1 MAPKKK
7 LSGAEDLKKKIK
19 KELEF
24 KKGANALFKF
34 LQKNKKSINDNSYSS
49 EELLPS
55 TSSEQNITS
64 SLLATTSSEQ
74 HTIKHLENMDISIE
88 FQSTE
93 LVSNTESS
101 EPIAT
106 GPEIFTEFSSIQL
119 DHEKIHFSEIHFYRH
134 LSNGEKLVRR
144 WLIYSKSTE
153 KIFCFCCKLFDR
165 TPKSNLAICGFSD
178 WHNVSVALT
187 VHEKAPNHF
196 KAYGIWIEIEKRLKL
211 NKTIDAEYQRITNME
226 TDYWVKVLDRLLSV
240 TLYLSKNNLTF
251 RGSSDKFYTQS
262 NGKFLSLVE
271 LLEFIKINRDQFDQI
286 LVKAKAIAD
295 ELGVDYEIKVV
306 RKRI

>member
-101 EPIAT
+101 EPSINSDPAT
-106 GPEIFTEFSSIQL
+106 
-119 DHEKIHFSEIHFYRH
+119 
-134 LSNGEKLVRR
+134 
-144 WLIYSKSTE
+144 
-153 KIFCFCCKLFDR
+153 
-165 TPKSNLAICGFSD
+165 
-178 WHNVSVALT
+178 
-187 VHEKAPNHF
+187 
-196 KAYGIWIEIEKRLKL
+196 
-211 NKTIDAEYQRITNME
+211 
-226 TDYWVKVLDRLLSV
+226 
-240 TLYLSKNNLTF
+240 
-251 RGSSDKFYTQS
+251 
-262 NGKFLSLVE
+262 
-271 LLEFIKINRDQFDQI
+271 
-286 LVKAKAIAD
+286 
-295 ELGVDYEIKVV
+295 
-306 RKRI
+306 